1 MEKMDVAKS
10 SAHLSAIHLR
20 PDGRMPDEFRSTSF
34 KLNVMK
40 NADGSCLYEQGNAKV
55 GCMI

>member
-1 MEKMDVAKS
+1 MNLIEKNQVP
-10 SAHLSAIHLR
+10 AIDLR
-20 PDGRMPDEFRSTSF
+20 PDGRAPNEFRSTSF

-55 GCMI
+55 NPTIFS